1 MFSKF
6 EFISKVNDVYVS
18 YELFIFEGVKMLFFF
33 VDIEMNRVVLKINKI
48 ILIKI

>member
-18 YELFIFEGVKMLFFF
+18 YELFIFEGVKMFFF